1 MLATSAIIIAIIVPV
16 SRYIYTPVRLV
27 LWFGQL
33 VVLRS
38 NYRGSHKKRAG
49 ERAEARP
56 PAEYYLV
63 T

>member
-1 MLATSAIIIAIIVPV
+1 MLATSAIVIAIIVPV
-16 SRYIYTPVRLV
+16 SRYILNFLSTRSRLV
-27 LWFGQL
+27 LVTGA
-33 VVLRS
+33 RI
-38 NYRGSHKKRAG
+38 KKRAG

>member
-1 MLATSAIIIAIIVPV
+1 MLATSAIVIPIIVPV
-16 SRYIYTPVRLV
+16 SRYTLNFLSTRSRLV
-27 LWFGQL
+27 LVTGA
-33 VVLRS
+33 RI
-38 NYRGSHKKRAG
+38 KKRAG

>member
-1 MLATSAIIIAIIVPV
+1 MLATSAIVIAIIVLV
-16 SRYIYTPVRLV
+16 SRYILNFLSTRSRLV
-27 LWFGQL
+27 LVTGA
-33 VVLRS
+33 RI
-38 NYRGSHKKRAG
+38 KKRAG